1 MKKNLLTFLML
12 TCLFNIGYSQ
22 NIHIIDLSALTAVYA
37 DETDLTNDSLDLI
50 VSFKLKEFDLATQ
63 VNFMFGTTQNE
74 GNILNVT
81 GNIVFEN
88 DSYYLNYANQTNK
101 IENYTTT
108 CIIRLSNQQYDDYQI
123 LTLVAA
129 GQDGEQSNILYWN
142 K

>member
-22 NIHIIDLSALTAVYA
+22 SIHIIDLSALTAVYA

-63 VNFMFGTTQNE
+63 VNFMFGSIQNE
-74 GNILNVT
+74 GNILT
-81 GNIVFEN
+81 QTANIVFEN
-88 DSYYLNYANQTNK
+88 DSYFLNYANQTNK

-108 CIIRLSNQQYDDYQI
+108 CSIRLSNQQYVNYQT
-123 LTLVAA
+123 LTLVVT
-129 GQDGEQSNILYWN
+129 GQNGEQSNTLYWN